1 MESVNRRS
9 FLIKGSVGAAAVAG
23 VVGSGFA
30 LTSLVGDDETA
41 LPAGADELDGPVL
54 VQITHASS
62 GEVEVLVGEREVTF
76 NDRALVARVLR
87 AAS

>member
-9 FLIKGSVGAAAVAG
+9 FLIKGSAGAAAVAG
-23 VVGSGFA
+23 VVGGGFA
-30 LTSLVGDDETA
+30 LTSLGDGGDD
-41 LPAGADELDGPVL
+41 LPAEAADLAGPVL
-54 VQITHASS
+54 VQIRDASA

-76 NDRALVARVLR
+76 TDRALVAKVLR

>member
-9 FLIKGSVGAAAVAG
+9 FLIKGSAGAAAVAG
-23 VVGSGFA
+23 VVGGGFA
-30 LTSLVGDDETA
+30 LTSLAGDDESA
-41 LPAGADELDGPVL
+41 LPADAAELDGPVL
-54 VQITHASS
+54 VQIRDAST

-76 NDRALVARVLR
+76 NDRALVAKVLR